1 MMSGES
7 LFIKKLKCEF
17 MFCVRVE
24 HEKMSNPAT
33 MKYRSTLPKH
43 IAEKRRAGET
53 AEIKVLRSTNAEL
66 KKRNRSLKSSLVA
79 TREDLVIA
87 RSINTGLSMQIKDL
101 GGDRVVNQLAEL
113 RKTIK
118 ELEEKNAQQRK
129 TYLDYDKKYQELL
142 YELGNSQKQLR
153 EVKRKLERPKDNIDP
168 SELVAKLETEMEQL
182 KQYVADADG
191 VNKQWAVWATRLQEV
206 LVERGVSREMLDDA
220 LKQMSR
226 EVSKDID
233 GDYVRV

>member
-1 MMSGES
+1 MT
-7 LFIKKLKCEF
+7 KLKCGF
-17 MFCVRVE
+17 IFCVEVE
-24 HEKMSNPAT
+24 HEKMSGSPACI
-33 MKYRSTLPKH
+33 KYRLSGEELRQKRYEQLRSENAMYKATNDEL
-43 IAEKRRAGET
+43 KRRVS
-53 AEIKVLRSTNAEL
+53 K
-66 KKRNRSLKSSLVA
+66 LKSSLVA
-79 TREDLVIA
+79 TRRDLGIA
-87 RSINTGLSMQIKDL
+87 RNINTGLNLQIRDL
-101 GGDRVVNQLAEL
+101 GGDRVVNQITDL

-129 TYLDYDKKYQELL
+129 AYLDYDNKYQELL

-153 EVKRKLERPKDNIDP
+153 EVRRKLERPKDNIDP
-168 SELVAKLETEMEQL
+168 SELVAKLEAEMEQL